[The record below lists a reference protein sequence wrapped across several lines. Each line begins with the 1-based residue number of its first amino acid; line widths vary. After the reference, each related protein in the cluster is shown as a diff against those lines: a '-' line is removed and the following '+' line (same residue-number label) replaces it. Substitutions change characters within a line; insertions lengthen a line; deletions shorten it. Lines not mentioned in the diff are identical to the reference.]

1 MDSPRQTGCYRSEQT
16 GQIDPIT
23 ERVWRR
29 GCILYKSISPEMEVA
44 LRYKLHTLLVNTVS
58 LTMLTLLSLRTHW
71 HDAYIYCYMFRLSAK
86 VTRLYCFNK

>member
-29 GCILYKSISPEMEVA
+29 GCILYKSISSEMEVA

-58 LTMLTLLSLRTHW
+58 LTMLTLLSLRTHCW
-71 HDAYIYCYMFRLSAK
+71 HVCLHILLH
-86 VTRLYCFNK
+86 V

>member
-29 GCILYKSISPEMEVA
+29 GCILYKSISSEMEVA
-44 LRYKLHTLLVNTVS
+44 LRYKLPVYTACKHCKPYNAYTAFAAYTL
-58 LTMLTLLSLRTHW
+58 
-71 HDAYIYCYMFRLSAK
+71 AYMPTYIATC
-86 VTRLYCFNK
+86 